1 MDTVHA
7 TRRDTGQ
14 GVELLIERDCTI
26 SHNGRQFEAGG
37 AMIAPDFAVAYMGK
51 DMASVTDWHANPLGA
66 ARVVSSWKMP
76 RSWQGDRQ
84 YQVEAR
90 INGRLYTGRTM
101 GGGMI
106 WRGKA
111 KKESK

>member
-1 MDTVHA
+1 MDTVTARNVA
-7 TRRDTGQ
+7 TGET
-14 GVELLIERDCTI
+14 VAVERDCAITF
-26 SHNGRQFEAGG
+26 HGQRFEANG
-37 AMIAPDFAVAYMGK
+37 AVVAPDFAVAYMAP
-51 DMASVTDWHANPLGA
+51 DMASVTDWHGNRLGS
-66 ARVVSSWKMP
+66 ARVITSWPMPHSFVSS
-76 RSWQGDRQ
+76 RQ

-101 GGGMI
+101 GSGML

>member
-14 GVELLIERDCTI
+14 GVELIERDCTI
-26 SHNGRQFEAGG
+26 AHNGRQFEAGG
-37 AMIAPDFAVAYMGK
+37 AMIASDFAVAYMGA
-51 DMASVTDWHANPLGA
+51 DMASVTDWRGNPLGA
-66 ARVVSSWKMP
+66 ARVVT
-76 RSWQGDRQ
+76 SWQMRGQDRQ

-101 GGGMI
+101 GAGML

-111 KKESK
+111 KRESK